1 MHNLKRLVKKIE
13 VIKDNLSKILCIILN
28 IKYLFKIKK

>member
-13 VIKDNLSKILCIILN
+13 VIKDNLSKILCIILKN
-28 IKYLFKIKK
+28 KIFI

>member
-13 VIKDNLSKILCIILN
+13 VIKDNLSKILCIIY
-28 IKYLFKIKK
+28 KYKIFI